1 MVPIK
6 ASIVGLAA
14 LASRV
19 SGLIAGICILAIA
32 LSVSYEVVLR
42 ALFNAPTEWVNEVSV
57 YLVLI
62 SAFLGF
68 APALAAGKHINVDL
82 VTSKLSARTNR
93 LLKIL
98 CSVLGLGFSLVFLV
112 TSAEMTLNSYELGL
126 LSTSTLRV
134 PLYIPQLSMPIG
146 FAVLTLQFLANLL
159 DPDAAAAVADK
170 EAHG

>member
-6 ASIVGLAA
+6 TIIVGLAA
-14 LASRV
+14 AASRI
-19 SGLIAGICILAIA
+19 SGVIAGICILVVA

-42 ALFNAPTEWVNEVSV
+42 FLFNAPTEWVNEISV

-82 VTSKLSARTNR
+82 LTSKLSPQVNR
-93 LLKIL
+93 PLKLI
-98 CSVLGLGFSLVFLV
+98 CSLIGLVFSLVFLV
-112 TSAEMTLNSYELGL
+112 TSTEMTLNSYELGL

-134 PLYIPQLSMPIG
+134 PLYLPQLAMPVG
-146 FAVLTLQFLANLL
+146 FFILSLQFIANLL
-159 DPDAAAAVADK
+159 DPDAVETAK
-170 EAHG
+170 EVH

>member
-6 ASIVGLAA
+6 TIIVGLAA
-14 LASRV
+14 AASRI
-19 SGLIAGICILAIA
+19 SGVIAGICILVVA

-42 ALFNAPTEWVNEVSV
+42 FLFNAPTEWVNEISV

-82 VTSKLSARTNR
+82 LTSKLSPQVNR
-93 LLKIL
+93 PLKLI
-98 CSVLGLGFSLVFLV
+98 CSLIGLVFSLVFLV
-112 TSAEMTLNSYELGL
+112 TSTEMTLNSYELGL

-134 PLYIPQLSMPIG
+134 PLYLPQMAMPIG
-146 FAVLTLQFLANLL
+146 FFILSLQFIANLV
-159 DPDAAAAVADK
+159 DPGAGAASK
-170 EAHG
+170 GGH